1 MTGETERLNSFL
13 REYEVYARE
22 VLQPTHQEVRA
33 LLEGWRHPNHWSKY
47 QRTNRIPIP
56 SPVQRVTSR
65 IKRPEQVVDKILR
78 KPESFPDGLEPCSFR
93 RMRDAVGV
101 RILVYF
107 LSHLPLIDREL
118 RSSDTVEIS
127 EAEPP
132 IAYMS
137 ADQSAVLS
145 LDHLDQLEKESG
157 YASVHYTVR
166 LRTSEVSEVDRPWFE
181 LQVRTLAQELW
192 SAMEHHLGYKPGK
205 RTNMSIKKQFR
216 ILSKHIS
223 AIDEHFNFLYEEL
236 NRFQGEAAYDGE
248 DPLNAENLPSVLA
261 EIGVSCAQRD
271 INNILKFLYSRGVDT
286 VREMRDLARARR
298 LDMIRNTFVASVGRQ
313 PVSLEVIATL
323 AALRGASSSKEE
335 VQRIRAQIAYRG
347 AWDAIRQESNDAA
360 TDGG

>member
-1 MTGETERLNSFL
+1 MTGETERLNIFL
-13 REYEVYARE
+13 REYERYVRE
-22 VLQPTHQEVRA
+22 VLQPTHHEVRT
-33 LLEGWRHPNHWSKY
+33 LLEGWRHPDHWSKY

-78 KPESFPDGLEPCSFR
+78 KPEGFPDGLQPCSFR
-93 RMRDAVGV
+93 RMRDAIGV

-118 RSSDTVEIS
+118 RSNEVVEIS
-127 EAEPP
+127 KEEPP
-132 IAYMS
+132 TAYMS

-157 YASVHYTVR
+157 YSSVHYTVR
-166 LRTSEVSEVDRPWFE
+166 LRSSEVNEADRPWFE

-205 RTNMSIKKQFR
+205 RTNMAIKKQFR
-216 ILSKHIS
+216 VLSKHIE
-223 AIDEHFNFLYEEL
+223 AIDDHFNFLYEEL
-236 NRFQGEAAYDGE
+236 NRFQGEAAFDGD

-261 EIGVSCAQRD
+261 EIGISCAQRD
-271 INNILKFLYSRGVDT
+271 INNILKFLYSRGVDS
-286 VREMRDLARARR
+286 VRELRNLARPRR
-298 LDMIRNTFVASVGRQ
+298 LDIIRNTFVASVGRQ

-323 AALRGASSSKEE
+323 AALRGAASQKEE

-347 AWDAIRQESNDAA
+347 AWDAIRQES
-360 TDGG
+360 GEVGPEGQ